1 MVNAKFMKA
10 ASADGGVVAPE
21 MDSLLEQAIDGVED
35 QMEQIEKVM
44 RPLTTVHPAA
54 IIAGTIVAGKQKQIS
69 ELCGK
74 SNCDPIYRASSIWN
88 K

>member
-54 IIAGTIVAGKQKQIS
+54 IIAGTIVAGKI
-69 ELCGK
+69 
-74 SNCDPIYRASSIWN
+74 
-88 K
+88 